1 LSPERKS
8 YWPLGTAKTIVNK
21 PSELAFEGGILAL
34 YTPVLTRGCKNS
46 CIRKGNTHVTATK
59 GLVHQLADPNLSI
72 NQRAQLRCQLASQL
86 EDEGDYE
93 AARKALGELWHRVG
107 ERPLLDGLDEETKAA
122 VLLRAGV
129 LTGWIGSAKQITGA
143 QETAKNLI
151 SESIAI
157 FEALPKYGQM
167 AEAQI
172 DLACCYWREGAF
184 DEGRVMLRE
193 AMSRLTDSDIE
204 LRAMA
209 LLRLAII
216 ERTANRYNDALRIQI
231 EAAPLFEEIESH
243 ALKGSF
249 HNTFA
254 IVLKNLGAAENRQDY
269 IDLAL
274 IEYAAASYHFERA
287 GHIRYQACVENNLAM
302 LFWKANRFA
311 DAHERLDRAQTL
323 FTRLKDTVHL
333 AQVDE
338 TRARVLLGEG
348 RVVDAEKTSRRAVRT
363 LEKGDEQSLLAEAL
377 TTHGVS
383 LARLQHPEQ
392 ARSAFRRAIDGA
404 QQAGDL
410 ESAGNTA
417 LTMIEELG
425 SYLSS
430 DDLSATLSFAK
441 ILLEKTSEIATISRL
456 ANCACSVLSLIDV
469 SGKYPASVDWPNFS
483 LEREVLRYE
492 AHFIKLALK
501 DTGGKVTPAAHLLG
515 LPGHQ
520 ALQFILNNRHK
531 SLLSDRT
538 PIVPRK
544 RSLTGEQHRDHVSH
558 STTKTRTIKILHV
571 EDNETVAGMVKET
584 LENEGWRVEACAD
597 GAEALRRIKSDTHY
611 DLLLLD
617 YDLPGLNGIELL
629 QQARALTHRRKIPVI
644 VLSGTAVEQAVMQSG
659 ADAFLRK
666 PEDISSVVEAI
677 AQLLSPAAG

>member
-1 LSPERKS
+1 M
-8 YWPLGTAKTIVNK
+8 
-21 PSELAFEGGILAL
+21 
-34 YTPVLTRGCKNS
+34 
-46 CIRKGNTHVTATK
+46 TATK
-59 GLVHQLADPNLSI
+59 ELVHQLADPNLSI

-93 AARKALGELWHRVG
+93 AAREALGELWQRVG
-107 ERPLLDGLDEETKAA
+107 ERPLLEGLDEETKGAI
-122 VLLRAGV
+122 LLRAGV

-157 FEALPKYGQM
+157 FEALPRNGRV

-193 AMSRLTDSDIE
+193 ALSRLTDSDIE

-209 LLRLAII
+209 LLRSAII

-254 IVLKNLGAAENRQDY
+254 IVLKNLGTSENRQDY
-269 IDLAL
+269 IDRAL
-274 IEYAAASYHFERA
+274 IEYAAASYHFEQA

-311 DAHERLDRAQTL
+311 DAHDHLDRAQTL
-323 FTRLKDTVHL
+323 FTRLKDSVHL

-348 RVVDAEKTSRRAVRT
+348 RVVDAEKVSRRAVRT

-377 TTHGVS
+377 TTLGVS

-392 ARSAFRRAIDGA
+392 ARSAFQRAIDGA
-404 QQAGDL
+404 QQAGDV
-410 ESAGNTA
+410 ENAGNTA
-417 LTMIEELG
+417 LTMIEVLG

-430 DDLSATLSFAK
+430 DDLCLTVTCAK
-441 ILLEKTSEIATISRL
+441 MLLEKTRDMATISRL
-456 ANCACSVLSLIDV
+456 ANCTCRVLSLIDI
-469 SGKYPASVDWPNFS
+469 SGKYPASVDWANFS

-501 DTGGKVTPAAHLLG
+501 DTGGKVTPAAVLLG
-515 LPGHQ
+515 LSGHQ
-520 ALQFILNNRHK
+520 SLGFILNNRHK
-531 SLLSDRT
+531 NLLSDRT
-538 PIVPRK
+538 PILPRK
-544 RSLTGEQHRDHVSH
+544 RSLTGEQHSDRVSD
-558 STTKTRTIKILHV
+558 SAGKTRTIRILHV
-571 EDNETVAGMVKET
+571 EDNEPVAGMVKET
-584 LENEGWRVEACAD
+584 LESEGWQVEACAD
-597 GAEALRRIKSDTHY
+597 GSEARERITSDAHY

-617 YDLPGLNGIELL
+617 YDVPGLNGIELL
-629 QQARALTHRRKIPVI
+629 QRARALTHRREIPVI
-644 VLSGTAVEQAVMQSG
+644 VLSGTAVEEEVLQAG

-677 AQLLSPAAG
+677 AQLLRSAED